1 MVEYGLWTVTLNW
14 CLAVSGDYGAR
25 CLSSPF
31 TATEASEH
39 FQMAQI
45 ITHSPCVL
53 IYWSVR
59 LNLDRIR
66 ETFSLPR
73 VLDIVLS
80 FLAVPSFK
88 TADDQTNKMP
98 GGRLPWLGRKFIL

>member
-1 MVEYGLWTVTLNW
+1 MDMPSLPWTGVW
-14 CLAVSGDYGAR
+14 AVSEDRGAR

-31 TATEASEH
+31 MATEASEN

-59 LNLDRIR
+59 INLDRIR

-73 VLDIVLS
+73 ILDIGFS

-98 GGRLPWLGRKFIL
+98 GGRLHWLGRKFIL